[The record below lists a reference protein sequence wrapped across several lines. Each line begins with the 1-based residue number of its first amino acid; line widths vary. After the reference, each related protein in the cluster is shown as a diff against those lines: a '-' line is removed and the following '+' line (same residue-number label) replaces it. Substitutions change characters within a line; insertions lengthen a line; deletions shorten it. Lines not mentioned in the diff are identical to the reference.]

1 MYRIKTQ
8 ALTALYA
15 AMAAE
20 NDLFLPVKAAGKT
33 NFALWQ
39 PDADVDI
46 RTLKAVKSPKDVF
59 FPQSENLYTCE
70 RTDGKLAVE
79 PQTLREKPFVVFGI
93 RACDVRG
100 IAVLDKVFLSRP
112 VDTYYAARRKCG
124 VLVSLACSRPE
135 TSCFCGAF
143 GIDCAAPEGDVA
155 AWLAGEYLYWQPRT
169 EKGAAL
175 TGQIESLLEPCDDA
189 PVAAEQAAIRDIC
202 RKLPL
207 KDLSL
212 ANWGADA
219 AQRNFDSPIWEC
231 TNVSI
236 TPAFCGTP

>member
-8 ALTALYA
+8 ALAALYA
-15 AMAAE
+15 AMAAK

-46 RTLKAVKSPKDVF
+46 RTLKTVKSPKDVF

-100 IAVLDKVFLSRP
+100 VAVLDKVFLSQP
-112 VDTYYAARRKCG
+112 VDTYYAARRERG
-124 VLVSLACSRPE
+124 VLVSLPIRGHAERGGLHRGGRFPS
-135 TSCFCGAF
+135 A
-143 GIDCAAPEGDVA
+143 AAP
-155 AWLAGEYLYWQPRT
+155 LRP
-169 EKGAAL
+169 
-175 TGQIESLLEPCDDA
+175 S
-189 PVAAEQAAIRDIC
+189 
-202 RKLPL
+202 
-207 KDLSL
+207 
-212 ANWGADA
+212 
-219 AQRNFDSPIWEC
+219 
-231 TNVSI
+231 
-236 TPAFCGTP
+236 

>member
-8 ALTALYA
+8 ALPDLYA

-46 RTLKAVKSPKDVF
+46 RTLKTVKSPKDVF

-70 RTDGKLAVE
+70 KNGGKLTVE
-79 PQTLREKPFVVFGI
+79 PQALREKPFVVFGI

-100 IAVLDKVFLSRP
+100 IAVLDRVFLSQP
-112 VDTYYAARRKCG
+112 VDSYYAARRSCG
-124 VLVSLACSRPE
+124 ILVSLACSRPE
-135 TSCFCGAF
+135 TSCFCAAF

-155 AWLAGEYLYWQPRT
+155 
-169 EKGAAL
+169 
-175 TGQIESLLEPCDDA
+175 
-189 PVAAEQAAIRDIC
+189 V
-202 RKLPL
+202 
-207 KDLSL
+207 
-212 ANWGADA
+212 
-219 AQRNFDSPIWEC
+219 
-231 TNVSI
+231 
-236 TPAFCGTP
+236 